1 MTLLSRPFFV
11 AGGRWVA
18 VPLDAADAPALQA
31 FLDANPLYSEIVN
44 GRPFRPDE
52 ALQEITE
59 APPFPH
65 GALHALAV
73 LARDTG
79 EWLGFVSLVDD
90 LFVPGVCHIGLL
102 VVATAQH
109 GSGLAEEVVT
119 ALVTRAQA
127 RGARW
132 MRLGVVVGNA
142 RAERFWARMGFEEL
156 RQRHGMPYAGP
167 STSVRVM
174 LKRLGEASVPEYLSL
189 VERDRPD
196 SP

>member
-1 MTLLSRPFFV
+1 MSLVDRPFFM
-11 AGGRWVA
+11 AGKRWVA
-18 VPLDAADAPALQA
+18 VPLDATDAPALQA

-44 GRPFRPDE
+44 DRPFRPGE
-52 ALQEITE
+52 ALEEITD
-59 APPFPH
+59 APPFAH
-65 GALHALAV
+65 GAVHALGV
-73 LARDTG
+73 LARGTG
-79 EWLGFVSLVDD
+79 EWLGFVSIVDD

-109 GSGLAEEVVT
+109 GSGLADEWVAGLEN
-119 ALVTRAQA
+119 RAKA
-127 RGARW
+127 SGARW

-156 RQRHGMPYAGP
+156 RQRHGMPYEGP

-174 LKRLGEASVPEYLSL
+174 LKRLGEASVAEYLSL
-189 VERDRPD
+189 VERDRPE

>member
-1 MTLLSRPFFV
+1 MGLLDRPFFV
-11 AGGRWVA
+11 AGERWAA
-18 VPLDAADAPALQA
+18 VPLSARDAPALQA

-44 GRPFRPDE
+44 GRPFRQGE
-52 ALQEITE
+52 ALEEITE
-59 APPFPH
+59 APPFAH
-65 GALHALAV
+65 AAVHALGV
-73 LARDTG
+73 LARDGG

-109 GSGLAEEVVT
+109 GSGLADE
-119 ALVTRAQA
+119 LVATLIERARA
-127 RGARW
+127 REAHW

-142 RAERFWARMGFEEL
+142 RAERFWTRMGFEEL
-156 RQRHGMPYAGP
+156 RQRHGMPYEGP

-174 LKRLGEASVPEYLSL
+174 LKRLDESTVADYLSL